1 MASRKTLLSV
11 TLVALGFSA
20 FGPCLAQDV
29 DTLQKN
35 VQADQAQADKD
46 KAALDE
52 ARKQDAAYEAKV
64 QQQLDAAAAARP
76 GVQSKLSELEKRFS
90 ARQLNKLLNT
100 PGNELYVLNTWL
112 KQEVQARAL
121 ADRYIGIYRN
131 RIQQLEG
138 TQAYD
143 QQAIGVDETLLE
155 RAQAQGSTQDA
166 EAADQK
172 RKDADAKYWANRN
185 APPADTGSIN
195 PVFVM
200 GAPIGTGLYYPW
212 KPEDSSVLNPLYHP
226 DYPSTGAGQGYGNNT
241 IMLTGDD

>member
-1 MASRKTLLSV
+1 MASRKIFLSTTLI
-11 TLVALGFSA
+11 ALGFFA

-35 VQADQAQADKD
+35 LQSDQAQADKD
-46 KAALDE
+46 KAALDA
-52 ARKQDAAYEAKV
+52 ARKQDADYEAKL
-64 QQQLDAAAAARP
+64 QQQLDNAAAARP
-76 GVQSKLSELEKRFS
+76 GVQSRLTELEKRFS

-112 KQEVQARAL
+112 KQELQARAL
-121 ADRYIGIYRN
+121 ADRYIGMYRN

-155 RAQAQGSTQDA
+155 RAQAQDSASDA
-166 EAADQK
+166 QAADEK
-172 RKDADAKYWANRN
+172 RKDADAKYWANKN
-185 APPADTGSIN
+185 SPPADTGSIN

-212 KPEDSSVLNPLYHP
+212 NPEDSSVLNPLYHP
-226 DYPSTGAGQGYGNNT
+226 DYPSTGAGQGFGNST
-241 IMLTGDD
+241 IMLTGDQ